1 MGDQELGERIARL
14 EQQSENT
21 IAQLDGYMRDHKDL
35 HVKTDARLDKV
46 SSDQGTIFSK
56 LDSIAQ
62 ILSSRDKDKETRRI
76 MVATIAAALFAGISP
91 IAVALITSGVK
102 P

>member
-1 MGDQELGERIARL
+1 MSESGDGERIAKL
-14 EQQSENT
+14 EEASIN
-21 IAQLDGYMRDHKDL
+21 IKAQLQDYMRDHKEV
-35 HVKTDARLDKV
+35 HEKTDTRLDKV

-91 IAVALITSGVK
+91 IVVALIN
-102 P
+102 